1 MQCTQRFYWFSQVT
15 HTVYAMHARATVH
28 GMHGK
33 FWEPEAVATCTRRLL
48 DLTGMSGVALA
59 TLAGV
64 APSQL
69 SRWSRGTTRPKQA
82 TLARLRRE
90 LAEHGYGADVDAVV
104 ADLTRAAGY
113 PAESTTAPRHLAEL
127 TAEEIASIRALGLPD
142 DDTELLIDIR
152 RSQIAQLQEV
162 IDRMRSRRAGN
173 DQ

>member
-1 MQCTQRFYWFSQVT
+1 MQCTQRFYLFSQVT
-15 HTVYAMHARATVH
+15 HTVHAMYARATVH

-69 SRWSRGTTRPKQA
+69 SRWSRGTTRPRQA

-113 PAESTTAPRHLAEL
+113 PAESTTARHLAEL